1 MSEMLERVAAAMA
14 ATEGFVWEH
23 MRQSEGDVSEVIEA
37 RDYWLSLAR
46 TTIGAVQ
53 DIVAEQLMK
62 KCGGACAGAFEG
74 IIDEAL
80 K

>member
-1 MSEMLERVAAAMA
+1 MSELVEGVAKALDCLGLPGCPAEPA
-14 ATEGFVWEH
+14 HCPTCLDH
-23 MRQSEGDVSEVIEA
+23 
-37 RDYWLSLAR
+37 AR
-46 TTIGAVQ
+46 TTIVAVQ